1 MVLTYDNS
9 SRFTR
14 IRPNA
19 WPKTRSFSQTIKD
32 ISPTFESNYN
42 QALCAEQM
50 SLDQICGPGYRKAL
64 EYLIKDYLLLQIEN
78 EEQSDK
84 IKNKLLGKCIQ
95 EDVVDE
101 RIKAVSKRAAW
112 IGNDETH
119 YVRKWA
125 EKDVSNL
132 KQLIDLTVRWI
143 ESEVETKRLL
153 EDMPE

>member
-1 MVLTYDNS
+1 MFAMCSNGKCGEHMVLTYDNS

-64 EYLIKDYLLLQIEN
+64 EYLIKDYLLL
-78 EEQSDK
+78 
-84 IKNKLLGKCIQ
+84 
-95 EDVVDE
+95 
-101 RIKAVSKRAAW
+101 
-112 IGNDETH
+112 
-119 YVRKWA
+119 
-125 EKDVSNL
+125 
-132 KQLIDLTVRWI
+132 
-143 ESEVETKRLL
+143 
-153 EDMPE
+153 